1 VRNCALC
8 ANRSEQTYASDKAR
22 PGLLFLLVSG
32 FALERRAALAAP
44 AGFRR
49 RLPSGLPCT
58 ARTYIHTSIR
68 DKEPVFAALTGRPV
82 IRVPAKPNCLT
93 VDGGAKLRLHPT
105 AFGLV
110 LWVRHV
116 FPYGPVPVQEITCPV
131 RGSNNS
137 DTSHT
142 SPPPPPQASVSR
154 MLALDRA
161 LLLSP

>member
-1 VRNCALC
+1 IVFFF
-8 ANRSEQTYASDKAR
+8 SS
-22 PGLLFLLVSG
+22 
-32 FALERRAALAAP
+32 
-44 AGFRR
+44 RR
-49 RLPSGLPCT
+49 R
-58 ARTYIHTSIR
+58 HTRFSR
-68 DKEPVFAALTGRPV
+68 DWSSDVCSSDL
-82 IRVPAKPNCLT
+82 PNCLT

>member
-1 VRNCALC
+1 VVRPLSFFFSS
-8 ANRSEQTYASDKAR
+8 RRRHTMFSRDWSSDVCSSD
-22 PGLLFLLVSG
+22 LG

-142 SPPPPPQASVSR
+142 SPPPPPQASV
-154 MLALDRA
+154 
-161 LLLSP
+161 